1 MTRRLMWLGGLG
13 GLLCLGWFVYGL
25 VTAQDAAP
33 TARREKDILY
43 GMAGDTT
50 LRLDLAMPSKGI
62 GPFPAVVCIHSGGWI
77 VGDRKEMDATLDVL
91 ARHGYVAI
99 APDYRL
105 APKHRFPACVEDCKA
120 AVRWLRANA
129 GKYNIDPNRIG
140 AVGLSAGGHLACMLG
155 VTSPSDG
162 LDGTGDNAG
171 KSSQV
176 QAVVAM
182 SAPTDLTSNLLHTP
196 KVLKHTLEPLLGGP
210 PATNLDLYRKASP
223 LHYRPTTPPPFL
235 LIHGSAD
242 ARVPIVQMKAFSD
255 KLKACNGSVREVVLA
270 DEGHTWAGEALL
282 RSVDQMLTFFDEK
295 LKP

>member
-1 MTRRLMWLGGLG
+1 MTRRLVWLGGLG
-13 GLLCLGWFVYGL
+13 GLLCLGLFVWGM
-25 VTAQDAAP
+25 VPVSDAP
-33 TARREKDILY
+33 TTRQEKDVVFAT
-43 GMAGDTT
+43 AGDTT
-50 LRLDLAMPSKGI
+50 LLLDIAMPTQGA
-62 GPFPAVVCIHSGGWI
+62 GPFPAVVCIHGGGWV
-77 VGDRKEMDATLDVL
+77 VGERKEMAAALDVL
-91 ARHGYVAI
+91 ARRGYVAI

-129 GKYNIDPNRIG
+129 GKYHVDPDRIG

-155 VTSPSDG
+155 VTTPSDG

-182 SAPTDLTSNLLHTP
+182 SAPTDLTSSALWTP
-196 KVLKHTLEPLLGGP
+196 AVLTNTLEPLLGGP
-210 PATNLDLYRKASP
+210 PAKLPDLYRKASP
-223 LHYRPTTPPPFL
+223 ACYRPTSPPPFL

-242 ARVPIVQMKAFSD
+242 TRVPIGQMRAFSD
-255 KLKACNGSVREVVLA
+255 MLKSCNGSVREVVLA
-270 DEGHTWAGEALL
+270 DEGHTWAGPALL
-282 RSVDQMLTFFDEK
+282 RSVDQMLTFLDEK